1 MAGNKFSIEDAFGE
15 LDRILEQ
22 KALDTSVSIADWL
35 PVLPTPTPRLP
46 TMLPAPKLNSAAE
59 LKITRDG
66 LDLKVAVSMD
76 LGR

>member
-1 MAGNKFSIEDAFGE
+1 M
-15 LDRILEQ
+15 LDRILDQ
-22 KALDTSVSIADWL
+22 KALDTSVGIADCF

-46 TMLPAPKLNSAAE
+46 TMLPASKLNSAAE

-66 LDLKVAVSMD
+66 LDLKVAISMD

>member
-1 MAGNKFSIEDAFGE
+1 V
-15 LDRILEQ
+15 LDRILDRN
-22 KALDTSVSIADWL
+22 ALASSVSIADRL
-35 PVLPTPTPRLP
+35 PMLPTPTPRLP
-46 TMLPAPKLNSAAE
+46 IMLPAPKLNGAAE